1 MSDFENR
8 LKKEIQLVII
18 LLKKMKERESAD
30 NFLSEQEQQMLKS
43 LDFAIKNYE
52 NMEVA
57 FPPGYTDEAVESL
70 SQMLQFMIP
79 TLMEELSESGIY
91 LTEDEQRVYNE
102 VQNIIENTTDQTNID
117 KSLPVPSLKQLLDKT
132 DAEIPMKHRL
142 MMAIQ
147 QIDQQITPDID
158 PNTAD
163 ELLDRRLELLD
174 ELKKY
179 S

>member
-1 MSDFENR
+1 MSNFENR

-18 LLKKMKERESAD
+18 LLKKMKEREAAD
-30 NFLSEQEQQMLKS
+30 NFLSEQEQQMLKG

-57 FPPGYTDEAVESL
+57 FPPGYTDEAIESL
-70 SQMLQFMIP
+70 SQMLHFMIP
-79 TLMEELSESGIY
+79 TLMEELSESGVY

-102 VQNIIENTTDQTNID
+102 VQSIIENTTDQINID

-132 DAEIPMKHRL
+132 DTEIPMKHRL